1 MYLHS
6 SVIYFSYTKNQNWF
20 RIVKLVHSPLRSEY
34 KTNTRNACKERWTRT
49 RDNHRKAL
57 NLRKT
62 KSGQAASKLKPPK
75 YYKELT
81 FLTPYLNDEE
91 ERLSNLS
98 PPIGDDSDGDGKELE
113 ISRNLNN
120 LDSGTVTESSDT
132 QESQPTSSMLSSR
145 NVGRKSKFVTTQQP
159 TAANVLQEYLSEKNN
174 STAFRVI
181 LWLNFLNMAKT
192 VKTFPIRDQVHIKAQ
207 LFQMVNNVEMQ
218 LAITSP
224 TPVSNVT
231 MPPPP
236 SNYSRFCTPS
246 TSKQTSNRTMYF
258 SPAMNETL
266 HVHCPSPVTMSP
278 SPDSNVVMTPSPNSN
293 ASMSPLTNSSAI
305 MTQSPSTNE
314 FSYTQDQDNQ
324 YLSQFLKFPYNNIN
338 NVSE

>member
-1 MYLHS
+1 
-6 SVIYFSYTKNQNWF
+6 
-20 RIVKLVHSPLRSEY
+20 
-34 KTNTRNACKERWTRT
+34 
-49 RDNHRKAL
+49 L

-98 PPIGDDSDGDGKELE
+98 LPIGDDSDGDEEELK

-159 TAANVLQEYLSEKNN
+159 TAANVLQGYLSRKEQLN
-174 STAFRVI
+174 SIQSDPMVEFFI
-181 LWLNFLNMAKT
+181 NMLKT
-192 VKTFPIRDQVHIKAQ
+192 VKIFPIRDQVHIKAQ
-207 LFQMVNNVEMQ
+207 LFQMVNNVEMR
-218 LAITSP
+218 LTLTSA

-305 MTQSPSTNE
+305 MTPSHSTNE
-314 FSYTQDQDNQ
+314 FS
-324 YLSQFLKFPYNNIN
+324 
-338 NVSE
+338 